1 MASGEMYF
9 VEDPKSTCDILINS
23 DGTVP
28 LVTGNQE
35 IVQSLKDELESN
47 MTQWYLGYDW
57 GIKLLQEDGNGLLDK
72 KSTNDEIQEEIQ
84 RVISKNKN
92 ITHSEILNIDNKDTE
107 ILQTNTIADG
117 VFMEIESD
125 FPSPIAK
132 RKSRIISVTSKSERS
147 VYIRLIIQTIFDDEV
162 HKLSISI

>member
-9 VEDPKSTCDILINS
+9 VEDPKSTCDIFINS

-47 MTQWYLGYDW
+47 MTQWYLGYSW
-57 GIKLLQEDGNGLLDK
+57 GLKLLQDDGNGLLDK

-84 RVISKNKN
+84 RVISKNTN
-92 ITHSEILNIDNKDTE
+92 ITHSEILSIEKVDRAVNIE
-107 ILQTNTIADG
+107 
-117 VFMEIESD
+117 F
-125 FPSPIAK
+125 
-132 RKSRIISVTSKSERS
+132 
-147 VYIRLIIQTIFDDEV
+147 IIQTVFDDET